1 MCVSTLNYKRAREK
15 QIYHD
20 TSATVIETQNVTK
33 LRLAFEI
40 ATKYYAV
47 ETEKNLDS

>member
-20 TSATVIETQNVTK
+20 TSATVIEIKYNKTSSC
-33 LRLAFEI
+33 LRNCYEI
-40 ATKYYAV
+40 YAV
-47 ETEKNLDS
+47 ETAKSLDS